1 MPTEETLISPHL
13 KAPRAAAIA
22 GILFSVL
29 LITSFVLLRF
39 SVPAD
44 PLEAGAWL
52 RTRANTVALALNLV
66 PFAGIA
72 FLWFMGVLRDRL
84 GEREDRFFATVFLG
98 SGLLFLA
105 MLFFSAAVAGGII
118 IAYVA
123 APDSLL
129 GSATFTFARAITY
142 EIMNVYAIKMAGVF
156 MIATSTLALRTG
168 FIARWISFLGYAVA
182 VLLLLSSRYI
192 EGILLVF
199 PLWVLLVSLH
209 ILVGNLRGPSPAIA
223 PELEKDGHDRCQKMP
238 KKLCLRHPVA
248 LSVFGAMALHF
259 SEGVAS
265 GPTVRRNLALILRRP
280 FDEKTS
286 EEENCNRL
294 PRCSYYRDPRRHKR
308 RYDDEAS
315 LQRRRFV
322 PNKY

>member
-13 KAPRAAAIA
+13 RAPRAAAIA

-129 GSATFTFARAITY
+129 GSATFTFARAITF

-156 MIATSTLALRTG
+156 IIATSTLALRTA
-168 FIARWISFLGYAVA
+168 FIARWIAFLGYTVA

-192 EGILLVF
+192 EAILMVF

-209 ILVGNLRGPSPAIA
+209 ILVGNLRGASPGTAL
-223 PELEKDGHDRCQKMP
+223 ELEKDDH
-238 KKLCLRHPVA
+238 A
-248 LSVFGAMALHF
+248 
-259 SEGVAS
+259 
-265 GPTVRRNLALILRRP
+265 
-280 FDEKTS
+280 
-286 EEENCNRL
+286 
-294 PRCSYYRDPRRHKR
+294 
-308 RYDDEAS
+308 
-315 LQRRRFV
+315 
-322 PNKY
+322 